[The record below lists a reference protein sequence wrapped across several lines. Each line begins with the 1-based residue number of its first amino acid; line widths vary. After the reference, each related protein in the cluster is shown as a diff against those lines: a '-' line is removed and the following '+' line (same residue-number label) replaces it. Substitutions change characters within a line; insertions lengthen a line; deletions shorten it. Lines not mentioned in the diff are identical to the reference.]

1 MIKRS
6 TLKKTKKKIKK
17 TGLIKKLLL
26 KRGAGK
32 GYYEGDNR
40 FFYDDVIAI
49 IPADNIK
56 NEKYNEACDGKE
68 FTELGKDGK
77 WKLITEDESGNK
89 KKLECSDFAEFIE
102 SLNDKFPNGV
112 PARKIYDE
120 DIYEMGSLILSGKN
134 INEKLK
140 TFCQHHNELQSCKNN
155 GSISKHTIEDNS
167 AAVWGTDEGQKILVN
182 MKNVAAYLV
191 TARFLAE
198 KSAYGFF
205 ESASEWTERIVPVV
219 TYLDISNDFL
229 EKVKNIPFP
238 DEGLP
243 CCECPYTLNDYIIIM
258 KDYVENKRLTKKW
271 SSDIEEKWDF
281 FCGDTQTWKNF
292 LIRFVNKYGKTNY
305 KEDETKQYDEEY
317 KTYIEK
323 NIDVILSGWNEGDD
337 KYFEKLAQFL
347 FVNDDE
353 IKFESKSNG
362 GKKKRKTNS
371 DKRTRKHRGIVQ
383 TGGNKGRLRKGYR
396 YSGKRLKSG
405 LPQIIKCKNVK

>member
-1 MIKRS
+1 MVKRS

-32 GYYEGDNR
+32 GYYEGDDR

-140 TFCQHHNELQSCKNN
+140 AFCQHHNELQSCKNN

-167 AAVWGTDEGQKILVN
+167 AAVWETDEGQKILVN

-229 EKVKNIPFP
+229 EKVKNIPF
-238 DEGLP
+238 L
-243 CCECPYTLNDYIIIM
+243 M
-258 KDYVENKRLTKKW
+258 KDYLVVNA
-271 SSDIEEKWDF
+271 
-281 FCGDTQTWKNF
+281 
-292 LIRFVNKYGKTNY
+292 LIHLMIT
-305 KEDETKQYDEEY
+305 
-317 KTYIEK
+317 
-323 NIDVILSGWNEGDD
+323 
-337 KYFEKLAQFL
+337 
-347 FVNDDE
+347 
-353 IKFESKSNG
+353 
-362 GKKKRKTNS
+362 
-371 DKRTRKHRGIVQ
+371 
-383 TGGNKGRLRKGYR
+383 
-396 YSGKRLKSG
+396 
-405 LPQIIKCKNVK
+405 

>member
-1 MIKRS
+1 
-6 TLKKTKKKIKK
+6 
-17 TGLIKKLLL
+17 
-26 KRGAGK
+26 
-32 GYYEGDNR
+32 
-40 FFYDDVIAI
+40 
-49 IPADNIK
+49 
-56 NEKYNEACDGKE
+56 
-68 FTELGKDGK
+68 
-77 WKLITEDESGNK
+77 
-89 KKLECSDFAEFIE
+89 
-102 SLNDKFPNGV
+102 
-112 PARKIYDE
+112 
-120 DIYEMGSLILSGKN
+120 
-134 INEKLK
+134 
-140 TFCQHHNELQSCKNN
+140 
-155 GSISKHTIEDNS
+155 
-167 AAVWGTDEGQKILVN
+167 